1 MFLTT
6 NRIGTFDAA
15 FKSRIHL
22 AIKYPSLSTAS
33 RCDLWRSFITS
44 TSPNS
49 HLSWLTSN
57 CLESLAAEELNG
69 RQIKNIV
76 RTAQALAVC
85 SNNRLMMRHIRTA
98 LDAMKMFEA
107 DFAEDAENA
116 SNEAQLKV
124 LESVHRSNKRV
135 RVV

>member
-33 RCDLWRSFITS
+33 RCDLWRNFITS
-44 TSPNS
+44 TSASS

-76 RTAQALAVC
+76 RTAQALAVS
-85 SNNRLMMRHIRTA
+85 SNKQLMLRHIRTA
-98 LDAMKMFEA
+98 MDAMKMFEA

-116 SNEAQLKV
+116 DNEAQLKA
-124 LESVHRSNKRV
+124 LENVHKANKRV
-135 RVV
+135 RVI